1 MAPGWGSAAGCQD
14 WSVAANAGNRFRS
27 AGMEKHTGIDV
38 FPDPANKAA
47 DTIPSLSEVV
57 IRGYENNRRL
67 LEAPVAVSVV
77 GQREMQR
84 FSPVSLLPALNS
96 VPGVRMEE
104 RSPGS
109 YRLSIRGSLLRS
121 PFGVRN
127 VKVYWNDIPFT
138 DAGGN
143 SYFNLLDQSGMQQ
156 VEILKGPGGSLY
168 GANTGGVVL
177 LHTNERP
184 LLDQPVHSGYLQL
197 TGGSFGLFGENAQWK
212 YQNKNFSSSFQ
223 QSHLQSDG
231 YRDNTAMRRDLLQWN
246 GKARLNSRHQLNWVV
261 LYADMF
267 YQTPGGLTAEQMKE
281 NPRQA
286 RAGVQELKVS
296 IYNKTLLAGVSNEF
310 RINSKWALVNSLA
323 FSYTDFRNPFL
334 SNFETR
340 AETNPGFRTKIA
352 YRETF
357 GKHILQLAG
366 GVEWTYN
373 YSVINNYGNRQGV
386 RDTVQYKD
394 RISASQFYPFLQ
406 GDWTIHKRL
415 QVQAGISSNFYHFT
429 YRRPTDAGDT
439 KKGKQLNESLL
450 PRLAALYR
458 INERLSLYGSVAKG
472 FSPPTVAEIRP
483 SEGSIHSNLQAEF
496 GWNREIG
503 IKGHALNGRWQF
515 DITAFDFRLKD
526 AIVVRR
532 TDAGADYFINA
543 GSTQQKGLEL
553 YTDYMAIS
561 NARCLVQ
568 NLKIWGSAALN
579 DFRFAKYEVENAQGL
594 HDYSGNRL
602 TGVAKQV
609 AAIGVDISTRPGW
622 YLHTSFSYTS
632 GMPLND
638 ANTVFADGYRLLH
651 VKTGWQKKLEKLS
664 VHLFAGMDNG
674 LNQLYSLGNDLNA
687 FGNRF
692 FNPAPSRNYFVG
704 AALGF

>member
-1 MAPGWGSAAGCQD
+1 MKLLKFIFFFLAAVPCVSGQD
-14 WSVAANAGNRFRS
+14 
-27 AGMEKHTGIDV
+27 T
-38 FPDPANKAA
+38 

-57 IRGYENNRRL
+57 IKGYESNRRL

-84 FSPVSLLPALNS
+84 FSPVSLLPSLNV

-168 GANTGGVVL
+168 GANTGGVVI
-177 LHTNERP
+177 LHTNEAP
-184 LLDQPVHSGYLQL
+184 LQDEPAHTGNLQL

-212 YQNKNFSSSFQ
+212 YRNKNFSSSLN

-231 YRDNTAMRRDLLQWN
+231 YRDNTKMRRDVLQWN
-246 GKARLNSRHQLNWVV
+246 GTARLNSSNQLSWVA

-267 YQTPGGLTAEQMKE
+267 YRTPGGLTAQQMAE

-286 RAGVQELKVS
+286 RAGVQELKVG
-296 IYNKTLLAGVSNEF
+296 IYNKTLLTGLSNEF
-310 RINSKWALVNSLA
+310 RISEKWSQVTSLA
-323 FSYTDFRNPFL
+323 FSYTDFKNPFL
-334 SNFETR
+334 ANFETR
-340 AETNPGFRTKIA
+340 AETNPGLRSKITWHENLG
-352 YRETF
+352 RHSL
-357 GKHILQLAG
+357 KLAAG
-366 GVEWTYN
+366 LEWTYN
-373 YSVINNYGNRQGV
+373 YSVIDNYGNREGV

-394 RISASQFYPFLQ
+394 RISASQVYPFLQ
-406 GDWTIHKRL
+406 GEWWMDNRF
-415 QVQAGISSNFYHFT
+415 QVQAGISSNFYNFT
-429 YRRPTDAGDT
+429 YRRPTDADDS
-439 KKGKQLNESLL
+439 KKSRRLNGQLL
-450 PRLAALYR
+450 PRVAALYR
-458 INERLSLYGSVAKG
+458 ISNGLSVYGSIAKG

-483 SEGSIHSNLQAEF
+483 SEGSIHSGLQAEF

-503 IKGHALNGRWQF
+503 FKGHLLNGRWQF
-515 DITAFDFRLKD
+515 DITAFDFGLRD

-532 TDAGADYFINA
+532 TDAGADYFVNA
-543 GSTQQKGLEL
+543 GSTSQKGLEI
-553 YTDYMAIS
+553 YTDYL
-561 NARCLVQ
+561 LVR
-568 NLKIWGSAALN
+568 NSSRFVGNMKIWGSAALN
-579 DFRFAKYEVENAQGL
+579 DFRFKKYEVQNAQGL
-594 HDYSGNRL
+594 HDHSGNRL
-602 TGVAKQV
+602 TGVARQV
-609 AAIGVDISTRPGW
+609 ASVGIDVFTRAGL
-622 YLHTSFSYTS
+622 YLNTSFSYTS

-638 ANTVFADGYRLLH
+638 ANTFFADDYRLLN
-651 VKTGWQKKLEKLS
+651 VKLGWSKKLERLTLN
-664 VHLFAGMDNG
+664 LFAGMDNG

-692 FNPAPSRNYFVG
+692 FNPAPTRNYFGGV
-704 AALGF
+704 AVTF